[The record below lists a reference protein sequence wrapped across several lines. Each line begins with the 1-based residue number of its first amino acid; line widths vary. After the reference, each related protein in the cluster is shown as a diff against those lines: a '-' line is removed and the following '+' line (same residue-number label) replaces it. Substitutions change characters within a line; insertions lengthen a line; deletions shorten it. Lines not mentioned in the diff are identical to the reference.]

1 MRLISLI
8 LLSFIA
14 TNTVAIY
21 TPKVHQIEKRG
32 LPLPAEEAE
41 YSDTSSSE
49 KATETSIS
57 NPNPEEEAG
66 PSNVDPNLP
75 GEEVETLITNSNPED
90 EDEVGAWILN
100 PPEDEDEVGA
110 WILNPPED
118 EEEVGAWILNPPED
132 EEEVGAW
139 IPNPPEED
147 YEFLPPDYLL
157 LEKEIIVWIGFLKEA
172 VEKAMVREQET
183 KDKAEGRWTG
193 LYRLIGNLF
202 PNGLNEPDS
211 APEELIKS
219 SREASSPLTAEIYKS
234 QMYELQGII
243 LLVDQVLKST
253 IERERGKDECRV
265 LQNDAIQRSRVY
277 LQGLADIG
285 ERMARAM
292 GTMPKKSR
300 FKDRSRLLKLV
311 FKTYNFNAITNDALL
326 RSRQKHI
333 TSRKGRKGREDL
345 VTSKEKLDKKKKK
358 LHKTTILEETE
369 DEEEKEEQDAKDRAI
384 YEQSDKE

>member
-49 KATETSIS
+49 EATETSIS

-157 LEKEIIVWIGFLKEA
+157 LEKEIIA
-172 VEKAMVREQET
+172 N
-183 KDKAEGRWTG
+183 
-193 LYRLIGNLF
+193 GNLF

-285 ERMARAM
+285 ERMARAL

-311 FKTYNFNAITNDALL
+311 FKT
-326 RSRQKHI
+326 
-333 TSRKGRKGREDL
+333 
-345 VTSKEKLDKKKKK
+345 EKLDKKKKK

>member
-1 MRLISLI
+1 
-8 LLSFIA
+8 
-14 TNTVAIY
+14 
-21 TPKVHQIEKRG
+21 G

-147 YEFLPPDYLL
+147 YEFLPL
-157 LEKEIIVWIGFLKEA
+157 IIFFLK
-172 VEKAMVREQET
+172 K
-183 KDKAEGRWTG
+183 KS
-193 LYRLIGNLF
+193 LLIGNLF